1 VPDLEEHLF
10 RHEAGRMLAALTRL
24 FGVHHL
30 ELAEDLV
37 QDAFCRALEVWK
49 VRGIPENPAAWLMAT
64 AKHRAL
70 DVVRRERT
78 TRTFAPELTRTLEAE
93 ASVSSLLDEG
103 FADRTV
109 RVAELRM
116 MFSCCHPLLAEEAQ
130 LALILNISCGFGTGE
145 IASALLTSRA
155 AVEKRISRGK
165 KLLASSR
172 TLFELGDPE
181 FERRLGTVQRA
192 LYLLFSEGY
201 HGASEE
207 SAVRV
212 ELCDE
217 AMRLTAALRDYA
229 PARTP
234 TTTALSALM
243 CLQVARLGE
252 RLDSGGDLNA
262 LVDQDRSAWDA
273 RLLAEGLELFEQSA
287 AGEELSVYHVE
298 SAIAATHAGARSLE
312 ETDFNAIVAL
322 YDRLMNMAP
331 SPIIALNRAI
341 ALGFRDGPERGLEA
355 LRSIDGRDRLSRYPF
370 YPAALGELEL
380 RSGRPAAARQ
390 HFRDALSL
398 ARNGAEVRFLE
409 KRLRACDDA

>member
-1 VPDLEEHLF
+1 
-10 RHEAGRMLAALTRL
+10 MLSALTRL

-37 QDAFCRALEVWK
+37 QDAFCRALEVWR
-49 VRGIPENPAAWLMAT
+49 VRGIPENPSAWLMAT
-64 AKHRAL
+64 ARHRAL

-78 TRTFAPELTRTLEAE
+78 ARTFAPELARTLEAE
-93 ASVSSLLDEG
+93 ASLSSLLDEV
-103 FADRTV
+103 FAERTV

-130 LALILNISCGFGTGE
+130 LALIMNVLCGFGAGE

-165 KLLASSR
+165 KLLANSY
-172 TLFELGDPE
+172 TLFELADAE
-181 FERRLGTVQRA
+181 FESRLGTVQRA

-201 HGASEE
+201 HSASAE

-217 AMRLTAALRDYA
+217 AMRLTAALREYA

-234 TTTALSALM
+234 ATTALAALM
-243 CLQVARLGE
+243 CLQAARLGE
-252 RLDSGGDLNA
+252 RIDSGGDLNA
-262 LVDQDRSAWDA
+262 LIDQDRSAWDA

-287 AGEELSVYHVE
+287 AGDELSVYHVE

-322 YDRLMNMAP
+322 YDRLMSMNP
-331 SPIIALNRAI
+331 SPVIALNRAI
-341 ALGFRDGPERGLEA
+341 AIGWRDGPERGLVA
-355 LRSIDGRDRLSRYPF
+355 LRSIEERDRLSHYPF
-370 YPAALGELEL
+370 YAAALGELEL
-380 RSGRPAAARQ
+380 RSGRRDLARQ
-390 HFRDALSL
+390 QLGAALGL
-398 ARNGAEVRFLE
+398 ARNSAEARFLE